1 VALSEFEI
9 IDRYFRSRAPRRRD
23 VIVGIGDDGAVLSVP
38 EGQHLVVSMD
48 TLVCDV
54 HFPASAPA
62 RAVGH
67 KALAVNLSDLA
78 AMGAEPAWATL
89 ALTLPEADEAWLRGF
104 AEGFFALAESFE
116 VDLVGGDTTRGPL
129 SVTVQV
135 HGFVPPGGAM
145 CRRGAR
151 PGDGIFVTGTLGDA
165 ALALWLLQKRRRGG
179 VRERAYLLSRLHT
192 PLPRVSVGLALREYA
207 SAAIDLSDGLIGD
220 LGHVCRSSGV
230 GASLWVDKLPR
241 SDAFAAL
248 ADEEEGY
255 RLALVGGDDYELC
268 LTVPPEHQSALKQA
282 AGSLDCR
289 LTRIGIVERESAL
302 RCLHDDG
309 TELRIRGGAWQH
321 FRRESDG

>member
-1 VALSEFEI
+1 MALSEFDI
-9 IDRYFRSRAPRRRD
+9 IDRYFRSRVPGRRD
-23 VIVGIGDDGAVLSVP
+23 VILGIGDDAAILSVAAN
-38 EGQHLVVSMD
+38 QHLVVAMD

-89 ALTLPEADEAWLRGF
+89 ALTVPTVDEGWIRGF
-104 AEGFFALAESFE
+104 AEGFFSLARTFN

-135 HGFVPPGGAM
+135 HGLVPPGAAM

-151 PGDGIFVTGTLGDA
+151 PGDGVYVTGTLGDA
-165 ALALWLLQKRRRGG
+165 ALALVLADRRRRGG
-179 VRERAYLLSRLHT
+179 ARERASLLSRLHT
-192 PLPRVSVGLALREYA
+192 PLPRISAGLALREYA

-220 LGHVCRSSGV
+220 LGHVCRASGV
-230 GASLWVDKLPR
+230 GASIWVDKLPR
-241 SDAFAAL
+241 SDAFVQL
-248 ADEEEGY
+248 ADEQERF
-255 RLALVGGDDYELC
+255 RLALIGGDDYELC
-268 LTVPPEHQSALKQA
+268 LTVPREHQSALEQA
-282 AGSLDCR
+282 ARSLECR
-289 LTRIGIVERESAL
+289 LTQIGIIEREAAL

-309 TELRIRGGAWQH
+309 SELRIRDGAYQH